1 MTNNRKDFKNK
12 ALWLD
17 PVSALTTDDATKLEA
32 MGLAPIPVV
41 TIDDLK
47 RAISVAGLAVIRLVK
62 DTSLL
67 EEVLEMMKGFGHI
80 IPVVCRVDRRHFEIG
95 IEAMRIGAGHVIP
108 IDEWSEEAWQSP
120 LNNMVDQSDPKRQ
133 EFVFVDPTSR
143 KLLALAQ
150 KVAQAEVSTLLIGPS
165 GSGKEVLARV
175 LHEASTRCNGPFV
188 ALNCAAMPE
197 NLIEDMLFGHEKG
210 AFTGA
215 AKEHR
220 GVFEQANGGSLFLD
234 EIGDMP
240 YHLQTKLLRVLQ
252 ERRLTRLGA
261 HAPIDLNVRLIAATN
276 RDLKEAIQH
285 RDFRED
291 LYYRISAFRL
301 RIPPLHER
309 PGDILPLVEHLLK
322 LHSGTG
328 QRYILSKEAEAKLI
342 GYIWPGNVREL
353 GNVIQRALV
362 LCPGNRITSDHL
374 LFDELYGPVEN
385 TKTNDGTD
393 SAFGE
398 TTSDSYGGTPVQN
411 PDGLPKIM
419 GREDIESL
427 GAAVKTSEQQTIRA
441 ALRTCG
447 SRVEA
452 AKKLGISPR
461 TLRYKI
467 ARYKDRGIM
476 LAAND

>member
-1 MTNNRKDFKNK
+1 M
-12 ALWLD
+12 
-17 PVSALTTDDATKLEA
+17 
-32 MGLAPIPVV
+32 
-41 TIDDLK
+41 
-47 RAISVAGLAVIRLVK
+47 
-62 DTSLL
+62 
-67 EEVLEMMKGFGHI
+67 
-80 IPVVCRVDRRHFEIG
+80 
-95 IEAMRIGAGHVIP
+95 
-108 IDEWSEEAWQSP
+108 
-120 LNNMVDQSDPKRQ
+120 
-133 EFVFVDPTSR
+133 
-143 KLLALAQ
+143 
-150 KVAQAEVSTLLIGPS
+150 
-165 GSGKEVLARV
+165 
-175 LHEASTRCNGPFV
+175 
-188 ALNCAAMPE
+188 
-197 NLIEDMLFGHEKG
+197 
-210 AFTGA
+210 
-215 AKEHR
+215 
-220 GVFEQANGGSLFLD
+220 
-234 EIGDMP
+234 
-240 YHLQTKLLRVLQ
+240 
-252 ERRLTRLGA
+252 
-261 HAPIDLNVRLIAATN
+261 
-276 RDLKEAIQH
+276 
-285 RDFRED
+285 
-291 LYYRISAFRL
+291 
-301 RIPPLHER
+301 
-309 PGDILPLVEHLLK
+309 
-322 LHSGTG
+322 
-328 QRYILSKEAEAKLI
+328 I

>member
-1 MTNNRKDFKNK
+1 MARS
-12 ALWLD
+12 
-17 PVSALTTDDATKLEA
+17 VSPLSTDEAARLEA
-32 MGLAPIPVV
+32 MGLLPMPVI

-47 RAISVAGLAVIRLVK
+47 RAVSVASLAVIRLVK
-62 DTSLL
+62 DASLL
-67 EEVLEMMKGFGHI
+67 EEVQELMKGFRHVVPI
-80 IPVVCRVDRRHFEIG
+80 VCRVDRRHFEIG
-95 IEAMRIGAGHVIP
+95 IEAMRNGAGHVIP
-108 IDEWSEEAWQSP
+108 IDEWSQEAWQGPIDSI
-120 LNNMVDQSDPKRQ
+120 VDSTVVQKQD
-133 EFVFVDPTSR
+133 FIFVDPTSK
-143 KLLALAQ
+143 KLLTLAQ
-150 KVAQAEVSTLLIGPS
+150 RVAQAEVSTLLVGPS
-165 GSGKEVLARV
+165 GAGKEVLARV
-175 LHEASTRCNGPFV
+175 LHESSNRCNNPFV

-215 AKEHR
+215 AREHI

-240 YHLQTKLLRVLQ
+240 SHLQTKLLRVLQ
-252 ERRLTRLGA
+252 EKRLTRLGGHA
-261 HAPIDLNVRLIAATN
+261 HIDLNVRLIAATN

-285 RDFRED
+285 REFRED

-322 LHSGTG
+322 AHSSNGKK
-328 QRYILSKEAEAKLI
+328 YLLSKEAEAKLV

-362 LCPGNRITSDHL
+362 LCPGTRITSEHL
-374 LFDELYGPVEN
+374 LFDELYGPVN
-385 TKTNDGTD
+385 P
-393 SAFGE
+393 S
-398 TTSDSYGGTPVQN
+398 TSDKMDNEEAERFLEIGNSGIGKDVDEARVPSAAMISEK
-411 PDGLPKIM
+411 KIN
-419 GREDIESL
+419 SL

-441 ALRTCG
+441 ALRACG
-447 SRVEA
+447 SRIEA
-452 AKKLGISPR
+452 AKQLGISPR

-476 LAAND
+476 LAASE